1 MMGEI
6 DHDKPPMTREQQ
18 KAYQARQK
26 QRAIIMAGL
35 LLFMVALFYFITI
48 AKISAGMS

>member
-1 MMGEI
+1 MSEI
-6 DHDKPPMTREQQ
+6 DSSKAPMSPEEQ

-35 LLFMVALFYFITI
+35 LMFMVVLFYLITI
-48 AKISAGMS
+48 VKIGSGS

>member
-1 MMGEI
+1 MSQLDQG
-6 DHDKPPMTREQQ
+6 KPAMNAEEQ

-35 LLFMVALFYFITI
+35 LAFLVVLFYLITI
-48 AKISAGMS
+48 VKIGAGS